1 MAAENYYHYEFRLI
15 LMGRIGVGKSCILG
29 RMKDSNYFHTDHMA
43 TVGVDFNI
51 KTVQVEG
58 KTIKIQL
65 WDTAGQ
71 ERFRTII
78 KAYYR
83 NVVGGFLVFDVKERK
98 SFDELNKWVEDA
110 KEGAYPRE
118 LTFVL
123 VGNKIDEDVN
133 QPRVVS
139 QKEAKDFAQRFGMD
153 YIETSAKTGQ
163 NIDELLPFLASRVY
177 WKLRVGDIVLEEG
190 WQGVTKGDLCRTQK
204 SQLISSLQ
212 LQNAPSPKNSGSCCN

>member
-1 MAAENYYHYEFRLI
+1 MAVNYYHYEFNLI
-15 LMGRIGVGKSCILG
+15 LMGNNGVGKSCILC
-29 RMKDSNYFHTDHMA
+29 RIKDPHKFNTDL
-43 TVGVDFNI
+43 TPTIGVDFNI
-51 KTVQVEG
+51 TTVQVEG
-58 KTIKIQL
+58 KTIKIKL

-71 ERFRTII
+71 ERFRTVI

-83 NVVGGFLVFDVKERK
+83 NVIGGFLVFDVRNRK

-110 KEGAYPRE
+110 KEGAYPHE

-123 VGNKIDEDVN
+123 VGNKIDDDVN
-133 QPRVVS
+133 LPRAVS

-177 WKLRVGDIVLEEG
+177 WKLRVGEIVLEEG
-190 WQGVTKGDLCRTQK
+190 WQGVTKGDLCRTRK
-204 SQLISSLQ
+204 PQLISSLQ